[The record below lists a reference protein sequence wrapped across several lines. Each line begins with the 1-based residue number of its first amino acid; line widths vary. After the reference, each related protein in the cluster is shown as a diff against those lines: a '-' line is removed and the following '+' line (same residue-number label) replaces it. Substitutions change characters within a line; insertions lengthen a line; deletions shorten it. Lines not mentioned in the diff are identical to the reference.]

1 MSEQLSEETQIELEK
16 AIEPKL
22 KADIELVQ
30 EELKKLSDGKEY
42 KTFDIIE
49 PELIEKLCNENEIIV
64 YPQFKDAMN
73 TPFAI
78 AKYLNLKAEA
88 ESLAS
93 EIDFDISTFIDKE
106 KVDWVVHK
114 DLTNE
119 ITFTKKSNNR
129 DETPQSLVIKY
140 RKDALTGKTIYSI
153 KSNNWCWDIS
163 KSNLKALVESGELV
177 KDVPTAITSLKPTI
191 KTLSDNEFIF
201 EIGNSFT
208 ITCKQS

>member
-30 EELKKLSDGKEY
+30 EELNKLSDGKEY

-119 ITFTKKSNNR
+119 ITFTKKSNDR
-129 DETPQSLVIKY
+129 DEMPQSLVIKY

-163 KSNLKALVESGELV
+163 KNNLKALVESGELV
-177 KDVPTAITSLKPTI
+177 KDIPTAITSLKPTI
-191 KTLSDNEFIF
+191 KTLSDNEFVF

>member
-22 KADIELVQ
+22 KTDIELVK
-30 EELKKLSDGKEY
+30 EELKKLSDGKEHR
-42 KTFDIIE
+42 TFDIIE

-119 ITFTKKSNNR
+119 ITFTKKSNDR

-153 KSNNWCWDIS
+153 KSNHWCWDIS
-163 KSNLKALVESGELV
+163 KSNLKVLVESGELV
-177 KDVPTAITSLKPTI
+177 KDIPTAITSLKPTI

-201 EIGNSFT
+201 EIGNTFT

>member
-1 MSEQLSEETQIELEK
+1 MSEQLSEELQIQLEK
-16 AIEPKL
+16 VIEPEL

-119 ITFTKKSNNR
+119 ITFTKKSNDR
-129 DETPQSLVIKY
+129 DEMPQSLVIKY

-163 KSNLKALVESGELV
+163 KNNLKSLVESGELV
-177 KDVPTAITSLKPTI
+177 KDIPTAITSLKPTI

>member
-1 MSEQLSEETQIELEK
+1 MNEQLSEETQIELEK

-163 KSNLKALVESGELV
+163 KNNLKALVESGELV
-177 KDVPTAITSLKPTI
+177 KDIPTAITSLKPTI

>member
-78 AKYLNLKAEA
+78 AKYLDLKAEA

-119 ITFTKKSNNR
+119 ITFTKKSNDR
-129 DETPQSLVIKY
+129 DEMPQSLVIKY

-163 KSNLKALVESGELV
+163 KNNLKALVESGELV
-177 KDVPTAITSLKPTI
+177 KDIPTAITSLKPTI

>member
-119 ITFTKKSNNR
+119 ITFTKKSNDR
-129 DETPQSLVIKY
+129 DEMPQSLVIKY

-163 KSNLKALVESGELV
+163 KNNLKALVESGELV
-177 KDVPTAITSLKPTI
+177 KDMPTAITSLKPTI

>member
-30 EELKKLSDGKEY
+30 EELNKLSDGKEY

-93 EIDFDISTFIDKE
+93 EIDFDINTFIDKE

-119 ITFTKKSNNR
+119 ITFTKKSNDR
-129 DETPQSLVIKY
+129 DEMPQSLVIKY
-140 RKDALTGKTIYSI
+140 RKDALTGKTIYSV

-163 KSNLKALVESGELV
+163 KNNLKALVESGELV
-177 KDVPTAITSLKPTI
+177 KDIPTAITSLKPTI

>member
-22 KADIELVQ
+22 KTDIELVK
-30 EELKKLSDGKEY
+30 EELKKLSDGKEHR
-42 KTFDIIE
+42 TFDIIE

-119 ITFTKKSNNR
+119 ITFTKKSKDR

-153 KSNNWCWDIS
+153 KSSHWCWDIS
-163 KSNLKALVESGELV
+163 KSNLKVLVESGELV
-177 KDVPTAITSLKPTI
+177 KDIPTAITSLKPTI

-201 EIGNSFT
+201 EIGNTFT

>member
-119 ITFTKKSNNR
+119 ITFTKKSNDR
-129 DETPQSLVIKY
+129 DEMPQSLVIKY

-163 KSNLKALVESGELV
+163 KNNLKALVESGELV
-177 KDVPTAITSLKPTI
+177 KDIPTAITSLKPTI
-191 KTLSDNEFIF
+191 KTLSDNEFVF

>member
-22 KADIELVQ
+22 KADIELIQ

-42 KTFDIIE
+42 KTFDTIE

-119 ITFTKKSNNR
+119 ITFTKKSNDR
-129 DETPQSLVIKY
+129 DEMPQSLVIKY

-163 KSNLKALVESGELV
+163 KNNLKALVESGELV
-177 KDVPTAITSLKPTI
+177 KDIPTAITNLKPTI

>member
-163 KSNLKALVESGELV
+163 KNNLKALVESGELV
-177 KDVPTAITSLKPTI
+177 KDIPTAITSLKPTI

>member
-93 EIDFDISTFIDKE
+93 EIDFDISTFINKE

-163 KSNLKALVESGELV
+163 KNNLKALVESGELV
-177 KDVPTAITSLKPTI
+177 KDIPTAITSLKPTI

>member
-30 EELKKLSDGKEY
+30 EELKKLSNGKEY
-42 KTFDIIE
+42 KTFDTIE

-119 ITFTKKSNNR
+119 ITFTKKSNDR
-129 DETPQSLVIKY
+129 DEMPQSLVIKY

-163 KSNLKALVESGELV
+163 KNNLKALVESGELV
-177 KDVPTAITSLKPTI
+177 KDIPTAITSLKPTI

>member
-119 ITFTKKSNNR
+119 ITFTKKSNDR
-129 DETPQSLVIKY
+129 DETPQSLIIKY
-140 RKDALTGKTIYSI
+140 RKDVLTGKTIYSI
-153 KSNNWCWDIS
+153 KSNTWCWDIS

-177 KDVPTAITSLKPTI
+177 KDIPTAITSLKPTI

>member
-1 MSEQLSEETQIELEK
+1 MTEIIPEEVQIELEK

-22 KADIELVQ
+22 KEDIKLVQ
-30 EELKKLSDGKEY
+30 EELKKLSEGKEY
-42 KTFDIIE
+42 RTFDRLE
-49 PELIEKLCNENEIIV
+49 PELVEKLCKENDIIV
-64 YPQFKDAMN
+64 YPQFKDAMD

-78 AKYLNLKAEA
+78 AKYLNLKSEA

-93 EIDFDISTFIDKE
+93 EIDFDISTFVDKE
-106 KVDWVVHK
+106 KVEWVVHK

-119 ITFTKKSNNR
+119 ITFSKKMYDR
-129 DETPQSLVIKY
+129 DDVPQRLTVKF

-163 KSNLKALVESGELV
+163 KNNLKALVESGELI
-177 KDVPTAITSLKPTI
+177 KDVPNGITNLKPTI
-191 KTLSDNEFIF
+191 KTLSDNEFVF

>member
-42 KTFDIIE
+42 KTFDTIE

-119 ITFTKKSNNR
+119 ITFTKKSNDR
-129 DETPQSLVIKY
+129 DEMPQSLVIKY

-163 KSNLKALVESGELV
+163 KNNLKALVESGELV
-177 KDVPTAITSLKPTI
+177 KDIPTAITSLKPTI

>member
-119 ITFTKKSNNR
+119 ITFTKKSNDR
-129 DETPQSLVIKY
+129 DEMPQSLVIKY

-163 KSNLKALVESGELV
+163 KNNLKALVESGELV
-177 KDVPTAITSLKPTI
+177 KDIPTAITSLKPTI
-191 KTLSDNEFIF
+191 KTLSDNEFI
-201 EIGNSFT
+201 S
-208 ITCKQS
+208 KV

>member
-119 ITFTKKSNNR
+119 ITFTKKSNDR
-129 DETPQSLVIKY
+129 DEMPQSLVIKY

-163 KSNLKALVESGELV
+163 KNNLKALVESGELV
-177 KDVPTAITSLKPTI
+177 KDIPTAITNLKPTI

>member
-42 KTFDIIE
+42 KTFDTIE

-119 ITFTKKSNNR
+119 ITFTKKSNDR
-129 DETPQSLVIKY
+129 DEMPQSLVIKY

-163 KSNLKALVESGELV
+163 KNNLKALVESGELV
-177 KDVPTAITSLKPTI
+177 EDIPTAITSLKPTI

>member
-119 ITFTKKSNNR
+119 ITFTKKSNDR
-129 DETPQSLVIKY
+129 DEMPQSLVIKY

-163 KSNLKALVESGELV
+163 KNNLKALVESGELV
-177 KDVPTAITSLKPTI
+177 KDIPTAITSLKPTI

-201 EIGNSFT
+201 EIGNTFT